1 MSDSIHVRSAL
12 LGKILICGERRAAT
26 ERLATSPKLSK
37 SFKCSTVL
45 FQRSYQP
52 MICLWPSLLLHR
64 YLLGIGRFLPPTSLQ
79 HVRTLNTVVQWVYA
93 IDVVEPLSSMSI
105 ESFRGGKEIIS
116 TSSKALVETLS
127 TGL

>member
-1 MSDSIHVRSAL
+1 
-12 LGKILICGERRAAT
+12 
-26 ERLATSPKLSK
+26 
-37 SFKCSTVL
+37 
-45 FQRSYQP
+45 

-64 YLLGIGRFLPPTSLQ
+64 CLLGIGRFLTPTSLQ
-79 HVRTLNTVVQWVYA
+79 HVRTLKTVVQWVYA